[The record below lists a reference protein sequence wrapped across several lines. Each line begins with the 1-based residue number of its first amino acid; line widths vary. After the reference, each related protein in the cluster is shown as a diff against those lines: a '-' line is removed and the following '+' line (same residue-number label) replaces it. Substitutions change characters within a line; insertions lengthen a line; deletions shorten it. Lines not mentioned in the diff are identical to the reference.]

1 LQLRVAN
8 WLSYQQ
14 QLRQFWQ
21 GQLSRPKG
29 DEQPAPPAGPSAQD
43 PFLLAFYDLVNQ
55 QLANADLTVEELAG
69 AMRVSTRTMHRK
81 LSSLT
86 GMNTS
91 ELLRAYRLGKAAAF
105 LQEGCPVSE
114 AAYKT
119 GFENLSYFSRSFKA
133 QFSVSPSQYGL
144 SHSQP

>member
-29 DEQPAPPAGPSAQD
+29 DEQPAPPASPSAQD

-119 GFENLSYFSRSFKA
+119 GFENLSYFSRCFKA
-133 QFSVSPSQYGL
+133 QFSVSPSQYSL